1 MYTASDDLMRGAVEA
16 CTACKISY
24 LHISPQAFQGSQGC
38 KGHRESL
45 DGSEYPVTRV
55 ISAGQA
61 YQVYQVRHVLSRRE
75 TSDTPPPVLSGEL
88 PGCKDQSFSGGYCLR
103 APGAYRGRYVRINYG
118 LSRLRVLVCIC
129 GIHWLKARCSP
140 GDVLRGK

>member
-61 YQVYQVRHVLSRRE
+61 YQVYQIGRAHV
-75 TSDTPPPVLSGEL
+75 
-88 PGCKDQSFSGGYCLR
+88 
-103 APGAYRGRYVRINYG
+103 
-118 LSRLRVLVCIC
+118 
-129 GIHWLKARCSP
+129 
-140 GDVLRGK
+140 